1 MASRP
6 FQARRD
12 WQGPVVR
19 AALQLMAVLTIASL
33 AGCGAETAGRL
44 SSVQAAV
51 AHAAGAARGAVS
63 VNLTRGRYLA
73 VAIENGAPAER
84 SGGERAKAL
93 MLARAAYAAYDL
105 RSTLERVT
113 VAFPTVRK
121 TLFVLSVR
129 RLEDGQAF
137 QFRSSDLIATAGI
150 DRAMTRPPESISLY
164 LLPIGDASSDL
175 IAAIASQLRT
185 RFPMP
190 LTILPVLASYR
201 IAYDDRRQQ
210 AVADSAIAVIERQH
224 AALLRDP
231 AARIIGITGDD
242 MYTSTENW
250 LFAFSL
256 RGAGDRV
263 AVVSYARMRPEAF
276 GNASDEMLLQS
287 RLRKMITKNL
297 GIMCYGFPAS
307 QNARSVL
314 YGSIEG
320 TDELDVMTEDFDP
333 LD

>member
-1 MASRP
+1 
-6 FQARRD
+6 
-12 WQGPVVR
+12 VVR
-19 AALQLMAVLTIASL
+19 AAFQLTAVLTIASL
-33 AGCGAETAGRL
+33 AGCEAEPSGRL

-51 AHAAGAARGAVS
+51 AHAAGTARGAVS
-63 VNLTRGRYLA
+63 VNLTDGRHLV
-73 VAIENGAPAER
+73 VAIENGASAER
-84 SGGERAKAL
+84 SGGEPDTAL
-93 MLARAAYAAYDL
+93 TVARAAYAAYDL
-105 RSTLERVT
+105 RSTLERVI

-121 TLFVLSVR
+121 TLFVISVR
-129 RLEDGQAF
+129 RLEDGHVF

-150 DRAMTRPPESISLY
+150 DRAMARPPESISLY
-164 LLPIGDASSDL
+164 LLPIGDVPSDL

-210 AVADSAIAVIERQH
+210 AVADSAIAVIEGQD
-224 AALLRDP
+224 AALLRSP
-231 AARIIGITGDD
+231 EARIIGITPDD
-242 MYTSTENW
+242 MYTPTENW
-250 LFAFSL
+250 RFAFSL

-276 GNASDEMLLQS
+276 GNAPDGMLLRS

-297 GIMCYGFPAS
+297 GIMCYGLPAS
-307 QNARSVL
+307 QNSRSVL

-320 TDELDVMTEDFDP
+320 TDELDLMTEDFDP